1 MRRRRGKREKV
12 SDSAN
17 GYACSFVVAC
27 PESIQLPIQEKS
39 VAAAAE
45 REMEEQLIQRDEP
58 SRRRWCCGEATEEA
72 RRIAYVAVPMVG
84 VMMSEFLVQVFS
96 TMVVGHLG
104 ELDLTAAAIA
114 FSLANVSGFSV
125 LVSPLPS
132 GSGCAG
138 LLWLLL
144 LLQCFNFSIDQ
155 QVGMASGLETL
166 CGQAYGAKQY
176 HSLGVYTYRA
186 IFSLLMVCLPISLV
200 WASMGKLLQL
210 VGQDPA
216 ISQEAERYAIWMIPG
231 LFAYTITQ
239 PLMKFLQ
246 SQSLI
251 FPMLLSSVSTLC
263 LHVLFCWLLVYKS
276 SLHNVGAAVSLS
288 ISYWLNVLILILYIR
303 YSDSCRLTR
312 SPITKEAFKGISK
325 FLRVAVPSALM
336 ICLEWWSYELLI
348 LLSGLLPYPKLETSV
363 LSICLNS
370 VVLLYSLPYGL
381 GCAASTRVSNE
392 LGASNP
398 KGAKLAVLVS
408 MLLAVLEAALV
419 VATLLA
425 LRSVL
430 GYAYS
435 NEKEVVNYVYEM
447 VPMVCLT
454 VVTDNIQEI
463 LSGVARGSG
472 WQHLGAYVNLGA
484 FYLVGIPVAILLGFA
499 LHLRGKGLWVGIVCG
514 STTQSILLAV
524 ITSFT
529 NWGHQAK
536 LARERVLHEK
546 LPLHNE
552 LK

>member
-1 MRRRRGKREKV
+1 
-12 SDSAN
+12 
-17 GYACSFVVAC
+17 
-27 PESIQLPIQEKS
+27 
-39 VAAAAE
+39 
-45 REMEEQLIQRDEP
+45 MEEQLIQWDGP

-72 RRIAYVAVPMVG
+72 RRIAYVAAPMVG
-84 VMMSEFLVQVFS
+84 VLMSQFLVQVSS

-104 ELDLTAAAIA
+104 ELNLAAAAIA

-125 LVSPLPS
+125 L
-132 GSGCAG
+132 
-138 LLWLLL
+138 
-144 LLQCFNFSIDQ
+144 
-155 QVGMASGLETL
+155 VGMASGLETL

-231 LFAYTITQ
+231 LFAYAITQ

-276 SLHNVGAAVSLS
+276 SLYNVGAAVSL
-288 ISYWLNVLILILYIR
+288 N
-303 YSDSCRLTR
+303 SCRLTR
-312 SPITKEAFKGISK
+312 SPITKEAFKGIYE

-336 ICLEWWSYELLI
+336 LCLEWWSYELLI

-370 VVLLYSLPYGL
+370 VALLYSIPYGL
-381 GCAASTRVSNE
+381 GSAASTRVSNE

-398 KGAKLAVLVS
+398 NGAKFAALVS
-408 MLLAVLEAALV
+408 MLLAVLEAVLV
-419 VATLLA
+419 LATLLA
-425 LRSVL
+425 LRRVL

-435 NEKEVVNYVYEM
+435 NEEEVVNYVYEM
-447 VPMVCLT
+447 VPLVCLT
-454 VVTDNIQEI
+454 VVSDSISGI

-499 LHLRGKGLWVGIVCG
+499 LHLRGKGLWVGIMCG
-514 STTQSILLAV
+514 SITQSILLAV

-529 NWGHQAK
+529 NWEHQVK
-536 LARERVLHEK
+536 LARERVLHEDY
-546 LPLHNE
+546 L
-552 LK
+552 

>member
-1 MRRRRGKREKV
+1 
-12 SDSAN
+12 
-17 GYACSFVVAC
+17 
-27 PESIQLPIQEKS
+27 
-39 VAAAAE
+39 
-45 REMEEQLIQRDEP
+45 MEEQLIQRDGP
-58 SRRRWCCGEATEEA
+58 SRRWWCCGEATEEA
-72 RRIAYVAVPMVG
+72 RRIAYVAAPMVG
-84 VMMSEFLVQVFS
+84 VLMSQFLVQVSS

-104 ELDLTAAAIA
+104 ELNLAAAAIA

-125 LVSPLPS
+125 L
-132 GSGCAG
+132 
-138 LLWLLL
+138 
-144 LLQCFNFSIDQ
+144 
-155 QVGMASGLETL
+155 VGMASGLETL

-200 WASMGKLLQL
+200 WASMGKLLQI

-231 LFAYTITQ
+231 LFAYAITQ

-263 LHVLFCWLLVYKS
+263 FHVLFCWLLVYKS
-276 SLHNVGAAVSLS
+276 SLYNVGAAVSLS

-312 SPITKEAFKGISK
+312 SPITKEAFKGIYE
-325 FLRVAVPSALM
+325 FLRVAVPSTLM
-336 ICLEWWSYELLI
+336 M
-348 LLSGLLPYPKLETSV
+348 
-363 LSICLNS
+363 CLNS
-370 VVLLYSLPYGL
+370 VSLLYSIPYGL

-398 KGAKLAVLVS
+398 SGAKLAVLVS

-419 VATLLA
+419 LATLLA

-435 NEKEVVNYVYEM
+435 NEKVVVNYVYEM

-454 VVTDNIQEI
+454 VFTDSISGI

-484 FYLVGIPVAILLGFA
+484 FYLVGIPVSILLGFA
-499 LHLRGKGLWVGIVCG
+499 LHLRGKGLWVGIMCG
-514 STTQSILLAV
+514 SITQSILLAV

-529 NWGHQAK
+529 NWEHQVK
-536 LARERVLHEK
+536 LARERVLHEDY
-546 LPLHNE
+546 LYIMN
-552 LK
+552 

>member
-1 MRRRRGKREKV
+1 
-12 SDSAN
+12 
-17 GYACSFVVAC
+17 
-27 PESIQLPIQEKS
+27 
-39 VAAAAE
+39 
-45 REMEEQLIQRDEP
+45 MEEQLIQRDGP
-58 SRRRWCCGEATEEA
+58 SRRWWCCGEATEEA
-72 RRIAYVAVPMVG
+72 RRIAYVAAPMVG
-84 VMMSEFLVQVFS
+84 LLMSQFLVQVSS

-104 ELDLTAAAIA
+104 ELNLAAAAIA

-125 LVSPLPS
+125 L
-132 GSGCAG
+132 
-138 LLWLLL
+138 
-144 LLQCFNFSIDQ
+144 
-155 QVGMASGLETL
+155 VGMASGLETL

-200 WASMGKLLQL
+200 WASMGKLLQI

-231 LFAYTITQ
+231 LFAYAITQ

-276 SLHNVGAAVSLS
+276 SLYNVGAAVSLS

-312 SPITKEAFKGISK
+312 SPITKEAFKGIYE
-325 FLRVAVPSALM
+325 FLRVAVPSTLM
-336 ICLEWWSYELLI
+336 MCLEWWSYELLI

-370 VVLLYSLPYGL
+370 VALLYSIPYWL

-398 KGAKLAVLVS
+398 NGAKFAALVS

-419 VATLLA
+419 LATLLA
-425 LRSVL
+425 LRRVL

-447 VPMVCLT
+447 VPVVCLT
-454 VVTDNIQEI
+454 VVSDSISGI

-472 WQHLGAYVNLGA
+472 CQHLGAYVNLGA
-484 FYLVGIPVAILLGFA
+484 FYLVGIPVSILLGFA
-499 LHLRGKGLWVGIVCG
+499 LHLRGKGLWVGIMCG
-514 STTQSILLAV
+514 SITQSILLAV
-524 ITSFT
+524 LTSFT
-529 NWGHQAK
+529 NWEHQVK
-536 LARERVLHEK
+536 LARERVLHEDY
-546 LPLHNE
+546 LYIMN
-552 LK
+552 

>member
-1 MRRRRGKREKV
+1 MICSINLFRPSKISRRR
-12 SDSAN
+12 S
-17 GYACSFVVAC
+17 
-27 PESIQLPIQEKS
+27 
-39 VAAAAE
+39 AAAE
-45 REMEEQLIQRDEP
+45 REMEEQLIQRDGP
-58 SRRRWCCGEATEEA
+58 SKRRWCGGEAAAEA
-72 RRIAYVAVPMVG
+72 WRIGYVAAPMVA
-84 VMMSEFLVQVFS
+84 VLMSQFLVQVSS

-104 ELDLTAAAIA
+104 ELDLAAASIA

-125 LVSPLPS
+125 LV
-132 GSGCAG
+132 
-138 LLWLLL
+138 
-144 LLQCFNFSIDQ
+144 
-155 QVGMASGLETL
+155 GMANGLETL

-186 IFSLLMVCLPISLV
+186 IFSLLMACLPISLL

-216 ISQEAERYAIWMIPG
+216 ISQEAERYAIWLIPG
-231 LFAYTITQ
+231 LFAYAITQ

-251 FPMLLSSVSTLC
+251 LPMLLSSVSTLC
-263 LHVLFCWLLVYKS
+263 LHVLLCWLLVYKS

-303 YSDSCRLTR
+303 YSDSFRSTR
-312 SPITKEAFKGISK
+312 SPITKEAFKGINE
-325 FLRVAVPSALM
+325 FIRVAVPSALM
-336 ICLEWWSYELLI
+336 LCLEWWSYELLI
-348 LLSGLLPYPKLETSV
+348 LLSGLLPNPKLETSV

-370 VVLLYSLPYGL
+370 VVLLYCIPCGL

-398 KGAKLAVLVS
+398 KGAKLAVRVS
-408 MLLAVLEAALV
+408 MLIAVLEASLV

-425 LRSVL
+425 LRHVL
-430 GYAYS
+430 GYAYN
-435 NEKEVVNYVYEM
+435 NEEEVVNYVYEM
-447 VPMVCLT
+447 VPMVCFSI
-454 VVTDNIQEI
+454 VTDSIQGI

-499 LHLRGKGLWVGIVCG
+499 LHLRGKGLWMGIVCG
-514 STTQSILLAV
+514 STTQTILLV
-524 ITSFT
+524 LITSFI
-529 NWGHQAK
+529 NWEHQAK
-536 LARERVLHEK
+536 LARERVFHER
-546 LPLHNE
+546 LPSHNE

>member
-1 MRRRRGKREKV
+1 
-12 SDSAN
+12 
-17 GYACSFVVAC
+17 
-27 PESIQLPIQEKS
+27 
-39 VAAAAE
+39 
-45 REMEEQLIQRDEP
+45 MEEPLIEKDGP
-58 SRRRWCCGEATEEA
+58 SRGRWCGGEAAQEA
-72 RRIAYVAVPMVG
+72 RRLGYVAAPMVG
-84 VMMSEFLVQVFS
+84 VMMSQFLVQVS
-96 TMVVGHLG
+96 SSMVVGHLG
-104 ELDLTAAAIA
+104 ELDLAAAAIA
-114 FSLANVSGFSV
+114 FSLANVSGFS
-125 LVSPLPS
+125 LM
-132 GSGCAG
+132 
-138 LLWLLL
+138 
-144 LLQCFNFSIDQ
+144 I
-155 QVGMASGLETL
+155 GMASGLETL

-186 IFSLLMVCLPISLV
+186 IFSLLMACLPISLV

-216 ISQEAERYAIWMIPG
+216 ISQEAERYAIWLIPG
-231 LFAYTITQ
+231 LFAYAITQ

-251 FPMLLSSVSTLC
+251 LPMLLSSVSTLC
-263 LHVLFCWLLVYKS
+263 LHVLLCWLLVYKS
-276 SLHNVGAAVSLS
+276 SLSNVGAAVSLS

-312 SPITKEAFKGISK
+312 SPITKEAFKGINE

-348 LLSGLLPYPKLETSV
+348 LLSGLLPNPKLETSV
-363 LSICLNS
+363 LSICLSS
-370 VVLLYSLPYGL
+370 VSLLYCIPYGL

-398 KGAKLAVLVS
+398 KGAKLAVFVS
-408 MLLAVLEAALV
+408 MSLAVLEAVLV

-454 VVTDNIQEI
+454 VVTDNIQGI
-463 LSGVARGSG
+463 LSGIARGTG

-514 STTQSILLAV
+514 STVQSTLLAL

-529 NWGHQAK
+529 NWEHQAE
-536 LARERVLHEK
+536 LARGRVTHER
-546 LPLHNE
+546 LPLRNE

>member
-1 MRRRRGKREKV
+1 MK
-12 SDSAN
+12 SSPA
-17 GYACSFVVAC
+17 FL
-27 PESIQLPIQEKS
+27 LPDRPG
-39 VAAAAE
+39 AAE
-45 REMEEQLIQRDEP
+45 REMEEQLIQRDGP
-58 SRRRWCCGEATEEA
+58 SRRWWCCGEATEEA
-72 RRIAYVAVPMVG
+72 RRIAYVAAPMVG
-84 VMMSEFLVQVFS
+84 VLMSQFLVQVSS

-104 ELDLTAAAIA
+104 ELNLAAAAIA

-125 LVSPLPS
+125 L
-132 GSGCAG
+132 
-138 LLWLLL
+138 
-144 LLQCFNFSIDQ
+144 
-155 QVGMASGLETL
+155 VGMASGLETL

-200 WASMGKLLQL
+200 WASMGKLLQI

-231 LFAYTITQ
+231 LFAYAITQ

-263 LHVLFCWLLVYKS
+263 FHVLFCWLLVYKS
-276 SLHNVGAAVSLS
+276 SLYNVGAAVSLS

-312 SPITKEAFKGISK
+312 SPITKEAFKGIYE
-325 FLRVAVPSALM
+325 FLRVAVPSTLM
-336 ICLEWWSYELLI
+336 MCLEWWSYELLI

-370 VVLLYSLPYGL
+370 VSLLYSIPYGL

-398 KGAKLAVLVS
+398 SGAKLAVLVS

-419 VATLLA
+419 LATLLA

-435 NEKEVVNYVYEM
+435 NEKVVVNYVYEM

-454 VVTDNIQEI
+454 VFTDSISGI

-484 FYLVGIPVAILLGFA
+484 FYLVGIPVSILLGFA
-499 LHLRGKGLWVGIVCG
+499 LHLRGKGLWVGIMCG
-514 STTQSILLAV
+514 SITQSILLAV

-529 NWGHQAK
+529 NWEHQVK
-536 LARERVLHEK
+536 LARERVLHEDY
-546 LPLHNE
+546 LYIMN
-552 LK
+552 